1 MYRLCGSFDCGP
13 QLPQQPAQNDLWSS
27 TLMKP
32 VQRAQAR
39 RVLLVPVALLAVL
52 CCWLAP
58 AAASASSDSS
68 DDMVVFGG
76 HQVVQAGQEVNGDLV
91 VLGGSADVYGTVH
104 GDAVAIGG
112 RIYVAPQGV
121 IDGSF
126 VSLGGFIDNE
136 STTTPHTRT
145 HVPHHTI
152 VPPVMPMP
160 TEAPVTP
167 DESSSGGGWTT
178 FVLVDAVLVLLG
190 FLLFPVKTRE
200 ALGHLL
206 ENPLIAGVVG
216 FFSPIILALVLT
228 ALAITVIGIPLI
240 PLVLIL
246 TAIGYL
252 IGKAALAEFLGTRL
266 FEIARVQVP
275 APLASLL
282 VGLVVLTVVSLF
294 GWEGIVIYFCIAA
307 IAFGTAFYGFGRAVN
322 NRRRFSTL
330 PPSPPP
336 SPAPHEFAPPAG
348 PAPTG
353 PPAVQ

>member
-216 FFSPIILALVLT
+216 FFSPIIL
-228 ALAITVIGIPLI
+228 

-322 NRRRFSTL
+322 NRRRFSTF

-336 SPAPHEFAPPAG
+336 SPAPPEFAPPAG